1 MTLIQ
6 HPRDATVFAP
16 GLPRAY
22 DTHRAPWQLPAGK
35 KLAVSVLLH
44 APSYQDVP
52 PAGSFKPIAMQGGV
66 GRDTA
71 EPKHGQ
77 LARLSQWDFGLTVG
91 IWRLLGIAQKAG
103 VPVAV
108 ALDSF
113 GVRTMPGLADLVAER
128 AQEIV
133 VRGSAANIILDEAM
147 TADEERAYIAEA
159 RSAVEAATGRTAS
172 GWFSPERANSAR
184 TAGLLREAGFDWFG
198 DWPVDERPV
207 ALDGAASGL
216 TAVPFGLETEDMFA
230 LYTRSLAF
238 PDYERLLDETVEQ
251 LIADADVVG
260 GRFLGLSWFGWV
272 LGQACFADVAERT
285 LTKLAANPQVLLVT
299 PGDVA
304 ALHR

>member
-6 HPRDATVFAP
+6 HPHDATVFAP
-16 GLPRAY
+16 GLPRTF
-22 DTHRAPWQLPAGK
+22 DTHRAPWALPDGK

-91 IWRLLGIAQKAG
+91 IWRLLGIAEKAG

-113 GVRTMPGLADLVAER
+113 GVRTMPGLASLVAER

-133 VRGSAANIILDEAM
+133 VRGSAANILLDEAM
-147 TADEERAYIAEA
+147 TVEQEREYIAEA
-159 RSAVEAATGRTAS
+159 RSAVETATGRTAT
-172 GWFSPERANSAR
+172 GWFSPERANSLR
-184 TAGLLREAGFDWFG
+184 TPELLREAGFDWFG

-207 ALDGAASGL
+207 ALDGAATGL
-216 TAVPFGLETEDMFA
+216 TAVPFGLETEDMFS

-238 PDYERLLDETVEQ
+238 PDYERLLDETIEQ
-251 LIADADVVG
+251 LVADADIVG
-260 GRFLGLSWFGWV
+260 ARFLGLSWFGWV

-285 LTKLAANPQVLLVT
+285 LQKLAAHPDVILVT
-299 PGDVA
+299 PGQVA
-304 ALHR
+304 AL

>member
-1 MTLIQ
+1 MTLVDN
-6 HPRDATVFAP
+6 PADATVFAP
-16 GLPRAY
+16 SLPRTF
-22 DTHRAPWQLPAGK
+22 DTHRAPLVLPEGK

-52 PAGSFKPIAMQGGV
+52 PAGSFKPITMQGGV
-66 GRDTA
+66 GRETS

-77 LARLSQWDFGLTVG
+77 VARLSQWDFGLTVG
-91 IWRLLGIAQKAG
+91 IWRLLGIAEKAG

-133 VRGSAANIILDEAM
+133 VRGSAANIILDDAM
-147 TADEERAYIAEA
+147 SADEERAYIAEA
-159 RSAVEAATGRTAS
+159 RSAVETATGRTAT
-172 GWFSPERANSAR
+172 GWFSPERANSTR

>member
-1 MTLIQ
+1 MTLVDN
-6 HPRDATVFAP
+6 PSDATVFAP
-16 GLPRAY
+16 SLPRTF
-22 DTHRAPWQLPAGK
+22 DTHRAPLVLPEGK

-52 PAGSFKPIAMQGGV
+52 PAGSFKPITMQGGV
-66 GRDTA
+66 GRETS

-77 LARLSQWDFGLTVG
+77 VARLSQWDFGLTVG
-91 IWRLLGIAQKAG
+91 IWRLLGIAEKAG

-113 GVRTMPGLADLVAER
+113 GVRTMPGLATLVAQR

-133 VRGSAANIILDEAM
+133 VRGSAANIILDDAM
-147 TADEERAYIAEA
+147 SSDDERAYIAEA
-159 RSAVEAATGRTAS
+159 RSAVEAATGRTAT
-172 GWFSPERANSAR
+172 GWFSPERANTLR
-184 TAGLLREAGFDWFG
+184 TPELVREAGFDWFG

-207 ALDGAASGL
+207 KLDGAASGL
-216 TAVPFGLETEDMFA
+216 IALPFGLETEDMFS

-251 LIADADVVG
+251 LIADADIVG

-285 LTKLAANPQVLLVT
+285 LLKLAANPQVLLLT
-299 PGDVA
+299 PGQAA
-304 ALHR
+304 AL

>member
-6 HPRDATVFAP
+6 HPSDATVFAP
-16 GLPRAY
+16 GLPRTF

-44 APSYQDVP
+44 APSYQDVA

-91 IWRLLGIAQKAG
+91 IWRLLSIAEKAG

-108 ALDSF
+108 ALDSY
-113 GVRTMPGLADLVAER
+113 GARTMPGLADLVAER

-133 VRGSAANIILDEAM
+133 VRGSAANIIIDDAM

-172 GWFSPERANSAR
+172 GWFSPERGNSIR
-184 TAGLLREAGFDWFG
+184 TPALLREAGFDWFG

-207 ALDGAASGL
+207 ALDGDATGL
-216 TAVPFGLETEDMFA
+216 TALPFGLETEDMFA

-238 PDYERLLDETVEQ
+238 QDYERLLEETVEQ
-251 LIADADVVG
+251 LIADADIVG
-260 GRFLGLSWFGWV
+260 GRYLGLSWFGWV

-285 LTKLAANPQVLLVT
+285 LRRLASDPRVLLVT

-304 ALHR
+304 AL